1 MPRGKK
7 LTIEAKIEAKQ
18 LEITQLTEKLK
29 QVKDEL
35 KNLEKEKEDE
45 DLKRLYD
52 AVKSSGKTLDEV
64 IALLQVDENQ

>member
-7 LTIEAKIEAKQ
+7 LTIEKKIEAKQ

-64 IALLQVDENQ
+64 ITLLQVDENQ